1 MIFGKT
7 LALSTLLCSTL
18 FAAQTAW
25 AESADRTKPIEINAQ
40 NFAGDEVAQTA
51 VYSGAVEVHQGT
63 LEILGDKLTLKVSPE
78 GYRTITVTGA
88 PVKMREKRDNK
99 KGIDE
104 WVHASALTAV
114 YDERHDLII
123 FTDNAKLAR
132 SENGL
137 VKDSTAG
144 NKITYDLLTARSR
157 VEGEVVSGK
166 KSRVTTVLAPR
177 NQKDAAKTTQ
187 RRSSEAPRMQG
198 SSRLAE

>member
-99 KGIDE
+99 KGSE
-104 WVHASALTAV
+104 CAYRGLRRA
-114 YDERHDLII
+114 
-123 FTDNAKLAR
+123 AR
-132 SENGL
+132 PYYLHG
-137 VKDSTAG
+137 
-144 NKITYDLLTARSR
+144 
-157 VEGEVVSGK
+157 
-166 KSRVTTVLAPR
+166 
-177 NQKDAAKTTQ
+177 
-187 RRSSEAPRMQG
+187 
-198 SSRLAE
+198 